1 MIKFNNF
8 RLYTQVTNSIG
19 FPLTPNNPYLLTY
32 FSENSTLVDDY
43 PKLGLRSV
51 DFRMV
56 VVPVTKI
63 PRTIMTSELMKD
75 YKQLGLIPY
84 SQKQQIPQN
93 KNFIFDL
100 SYYLGKIDLLFRP
113 TNYRQRSGT
122 LIKNSFNLLLSYP
135 QNYQKVLV
143 YSIDLTKDTNT
154 FVNRKF
160 FPILQMLKDEEMEF
174 PFDYV
179 IFALVGEASTTYRLI
194 VKNKDYQLTKIIT
207 LLRKITPIDINEE
220 TENEIDD
227 ISRRITNK
235 VIDKKLVKPENK
247 EVVKNSLVSYFKTDP
262 KKLDH
267 FLAKEVPYED
277 IVKVAASSILHKT
290 SGNIIRA
297 TKIVDAI
304 PKNKAETAL
313 KVIDKNFSDEIIP
326 QEKTVT
332 TSDHIVVQA
341 MNVPKMVD
349 DKSPAHLFKKRQI
362 DFEINLKK
370 DMWNSF
376 KILETKEVPLKIES
390 LNIVDKPVKYGEI
403 EKSDEVIL
411 VVKLK
416 DQSGNIQDIK
426 IELPKIDPVS
436 GTFRI
441 NGQKKC
447 LINQIILN
455 PITFPKPYDS
465 KFESSYSSFH
475 IWSKKTK
482 KINYLEI
489 YIASYK
495 LPFLVLMAYS
505 FGFDKVLKDFGIKY
519 TISKSK
525 PRKSDWAVKVN
536 SDTTIIFDNVDTELK
551 EEIINSFIRAK
562 IGEYKIDKPFGTN
575 EYFNDL
581 IIKITGKIN
590 STYKVRTN
598 LDNIVDPVV
607 KQVLMN
613 QNLPISL
620 DEIMKYMAQKVIT
633 GFVQAR
639 NDLSNQRI
647 RNSEILVHLAQKQI
661 LAAYTNYKEQV
672 LAGNKNAKFQIVPTK
687 VISDFIN
694 SEIVVNMEYGNPLEE
709 MATLSK
715 VSPVGKS
722 IGGIPGKDAVQM
734 ESRNVHSTYFGNI
747 DPLDTPEGPNIGI
760 IQQLTIDA
768 HLTSA
773 RGLIKVK
780 EQDNKEKSGILS
792 TSTCMIPFIENNEG
806 ARVIMAAAQ
815 SRQILPLKNPEP
827 PIVQTGYESIL
838 PNVLSDSFIKKSPC
852 DGRISEITKEKI
864 TVVCKDGKK
873 TNVDINPIPLKSGSG
888 KNTLSMFSVVVKKGQ
903 QVKKDSIIAEG
914 SSISNGMISLGR
926 TLAVSIF
933 PYKGYNFDDGV
944 VINERLVKE
953 DKLTSLHLVEVDI
966 TLSEKDRL
974 LYIND
979 MDKMTLRGEPLLR
992 KTIGEIEE
1000 LIGFEEDETT
1010 DITAGQYIKKSPGG
1024 LIAEIEVFSNI
1035 ENPSKFIQLSGLIE
1049 RTNKKYNKP
1058 PREKYTN
1065 RGKTIEG
1072 ILIRFKIRQEL
1083 IINLGDKL
1091 CNRYGN
1097 KGIISLIES
1106 EELMPRTPWGEKL
1119 DFIINPLG
1127 ILSRMNMGQVYEMYC
1142 GLISRKLAEL
1152 FLKTKNKRD
1161 FLDIARKVL
1170 PMLDTSKNQTISTGF
1185 LNNVAKLSDSQM
1197 AIMWEQIKNNYAFP
1211 IIVPPFKGP
1220 NFKMIRDVL
1229 KILGLK
1235 SKYKIYLPEYK
1246 TYTSYEVPF
1255 GYMYIYK
1262 LEHMGDM
1269 KIHSRSTGPVI
1280 GKVLQ
1285 PTAGK
1290 GSEGGQRLGEQES
1303 LSFISY
1309 GCLMALAE
1317 FFGPMSD
1324 DHITKNEI
1332 ISDIIQTGHAE
1343 YRIPKAN
1350 PARDLLNAY
1359 FTSLML
1365 ESD

>member
-1 MIKFNNF
+1 MIRFSNF
-8 RLYTQVTNSIG
+8 RLYSQVANSLA
-19 FPLTPNNPYLLTY
+19 FPLIPNNPYLLTY
-32 FSENSTLVDDY
+32 FSENGRFVDDY
-43 PKLGLRSV
+43 PKLGLRLA
-51 DFRMV
+51 DFRIV
-56 VVPVTKI
+56 VVPITKI
-63 PRTIMTSELMKD
+63 PRTIATTELIKE
-75 YKQLGLIPY
+75 YKQLGLLPY
-84 SQKQQIPQN
+84 SQKQRIPEN
-93 KNFIFDL
+93 KSFIFDL
-100 SYYLGKIDLLFRP
+100 SQYLGKIDALFRP
-113 TNYRQRSGT
+113 TNYRQRSGV
-122 LIKNSFNLLLSYP
+122 LIKNSFNLLLSFP
-135 QNYQKVLV
+135 QNYQKVLI
-143 YSIDLTKDTNT
+143 YSVDLTKDMNS

-160 FPILQMLKDEEMEF
+160 FPILQMLKDEKVEF

-179 IFALVGEASTTYRLI
+179 VFAMVGENNTTYRLI
-194 VKNKDYQLTKIIT
+194 FKNKEFQINKIIT
-207 LLRKITPIDINEE
+207 LLRKITPIDIDEE

-235 VIDKKLVKPENK
+235 VIDNKLIKPENK
-247 EVVKNSLVSYFKTDP
+247 EAVKSSVVSYLKTDP
-262 KKLDH
+262 RKIDR

-277 IVKVAASSILHKT
+277 IVKLAASSILHKT

-297 TKIVDAI
+297 TKIIDAI
-304 PKNKAETAL
+304 PKNKVESAL
-313 KVIDKNFSDEIIP
+313 KVIDKNFADEIIP
-326 QEKTVT
+326 QEKTII
-332 TSDHIVVQA
+332 TSENIVNQS
-341 MNVPKMVD
+341 MNIPKMVD
-349 DKSPAHLFKKRQI
+349 EKSPTHLFKKRQI

-370 DMWNSF
+370 DMLNSF
-376 KILETKEVPLKIES
+376 KILETKEVPLKVES
-390 LNIVDKPVKYGEI
+390 LNIVDKPMKYGEI
-403 EKSDEVIL
+403 EKSDEVMLI
-411 VVKLK
+411 VKLK
-416 DQSGNIQDIK
+416 DLNGNVQEIK

-455 PITFPKPYDS
+455 PITFPKPYDA

-525 PRKSDWAVKVN
+525 PRKAELAVKIN
-536 SDTTIIFDNVDTELK
+536 SDTTVIFENVDTELK
-551 EEIINSFIRAK
+551 KEIVNSFIRAK
-562 IGEYKIDKPFGTN
+562 VGEYKIDKPFGTN

-607 KQVLMN
+607 RQVLMN
-613 QNLPISL
+613 QNLPITL
-620 DEIMKYMAQKVIT
+620 DEIMKYMAQRVIS
-633 GFVQAR
+633 GYVQAR

-722 IGGIPGKDAVQM
+722 IGGIPGKEAVQM

-760 IQQLTIDA
+760 IQQLSIDA

-780 EQDNKEKSGILS
+780 ELNNSEKSGMLS

-838 PNVLSDSFIKKSPC
+838 PSVLSDSFIKRAPC
-852 DGRISEITKEKI
+852 DGRISEITNDEI
-864 TVVCKDGKK
+864 TMICKDGKK
-873 TNVDINPIPLKSGSG
+873 SQVNITPVPLKSGSG
-888 KNTLSMFSVVVKKGQ
+888 KNTLSMFNVVVKKGQ

-953 DKLTSLHLVEVDI
+953 DKLTSLHLVEEDI

-974 LYIND
+974 LYVND
-979 MDKMTLRGEPLLR
+979 MGKMTTRGEPLLR

-1035 ENPSKFIQLSGLIE
+1035 EDPNKFIQLNGLIE
-1049 RTNKKYNKP
+1049 RTDKKYNKP
-1058 PREKYTN
+1058 PKEKYTN
-1065 RGKTIEG
+1065 RGKVIEG

-1097 KGIISLIES
+1097 KGIISLIEK

-1142 GLISRKLAEL
+1142 GLISRKLAEI
-1152 FLKTKNKRD
+1152 FLKTKNKRE

-1170 PMLDTSKNQTISTGF
+1170 PMLDTSKNQAISTGF

-1197 AIMWEQIKNNYAFP
+1197 GIMWEQIKKNYAFP

-1246 TYTSYEVPF
+1246 TYTSYECPF

-1269 KIHSRSTGPVI
+1269 KVHSRSTGPVI

-1290 GSEGGQRLGEQES
+1290 GHEGGQRLGEQES

-1309 GCLMALAE
+1309 GCLLALQE
-1317 FFGPMSD
+1317 LFGPMSD

-1343 YRIPKAN
+1343 YRYPKAN